1 MFTFPCFY
9 VVLSYHL
16 FRFSVFYKSGIGGRL
31 PADAAQYRYTLGMV
45 TSRSLLLFCEA
56 NDVAYLSSDST
67 ESTSPC
73 FHVQR

>member
-1 MFTFPCFY
+1 MLTFSSFY

-16 FRFSVFYKSGIGGRL
+16 FRFSVFHKIGIGGRL
-31 PADAAQYRYTLGMV
+31 PADAVQDRYTLGMV
-45 TSRSLLLFCEA
+45 TSWSLLLFLQA

-67 ESTSPC
+67 YSTSPC